1 MTKMKKILT
10 LIFALI
16 TVNTFSQKVYES
28 SANGFKITL
37 PESWEIEKSTN
48 AIVDFTARYDINTSV
63 NVVVKQSPAFE
74 GLTIEQAAD
83 DNFKN
88 SLVQQYS
95 EQFKGFNLIES
106 GLGEMGTYKA
116 FIFKYSCDNP
126 NGGILFA
133 KQYFLISNSK
143 LYILSTGCSEKEYSL
158 YEPLFDTIVNSFTL
172 N

>member
-1 MTKMKKILT
+1 MNKIKSLIIVFIFVLT
-10 LIFALI
+10 SS
-16 TVNTFSQKVYES
+16 VFSQKVYES
-28 SANGFKITL
+28 PTNGFKITL
-37 PESWEIEKSTN
+37 PDNWEIEKSTN
-48 AIVDFTARYDINTSV
+48 AIVDFTARHDDNTSV

-83 DNFKN
+83 ENFKN
-88 SLVQQYS
+88 SLVKQYS
-95 EQFKGFNLIES
+95 EQFKGFKLIES
-106 GLGEMGTYKA
+106 GLGEISTYKA

-143 LYILSTGCSEKEYSL
+143 LYIISTACSESEYSL